1 MSGNRDRRLNLDWVS
16 VRYRSVV
23 MLVVALVGLS
33 AGGWLAWSHFH
44 GRNSPQTLASR
55 EIVAA
60 ESLYREASTYGKSPE
75 SAPIRE
81 KARENL
87 AESRTLFSAERFEEA
102 RIKAIL
108 SRNNSQKIIDIARSG
123 ETIRSEARFYRVN
136 GEVKVKRAG
145 SLLWDPADSDAPL
158 RAGDAIK
165 TSSRGSAQIIYFDGS
180 ITTIKPGSLVEI
192 TTLVTDRRTRQVRV
206 SESLKVGAVRA
217 AASGSSAEGS
227 FHEVTTD
234 TTIARAATSRPSEF
248 EVVFDAT
255 AKATKVSVHAGET
268 SLSSGEKSIILQ
280 PAERMA
286 VTGEGDFGRREAIL
300 PSPRAL
306 APGDHKIFLSDGG
319 SLPET
324 NLVWSEVPG
333 ARSYRL
339 QVGRDSLMSDLAHD
353 RSLTKGT
360 KLSLND
366 LEEGSWFW
374 RVAAVDGQGEVGRFS
389 NISEFRIAGP
399 GSNLTADNRPPL
411 LEVTEFL
418 QTGNLVIINGQTEP
432 DANLWVDNLKVDVYE
447 DGSFTAVVRLHRD
460 GRSILEI
467 IAQDPAGNETVS
479 RREAFLEVF

>member
-16 VRYRSVV
+16 VSYRSVA
-23 MLVVALVGLS
+23 MLLIIVVGL
-33 AGGWLAWSHFH
+33 AGGGWLVWSHFH
-44 GRNSPQTLASR
+44 DRSSPQALASR
-55 EIVAA
+55 EIEAA
-60 ESLYREASTYGKSPE
+60 ETLYQEASTYGKTSE
-75 SAPIRE
+75 AAPIRE

-87 AESRTLFSAERFEEA
+87 AESRTLFSDERFEEA

-123 ETIRSEARFYRVN
+123 ETIRSEARFYRVS

-145 SLLWDPADSDAPL
+145 NLLWDPADPEAAL

-180 ITTIKPGSLVEI
+180 ITTVKPGSLVEI
-192 TTLVTDRRTRQVRV
+192 TTLSTDPRTRRVRV

-227 FHEVTTD
+227 FHEVTT
-234 TTIARAATSRPSEF
+234 TNSVSRAVTSQPAEF
-248 EVVFDAT
+248 EVEFDAS
-255 AKATKVSVHAGET
+255 AEATKVSVHAGEA
-268 SLSSGEKSIILQ
+268 SLSSGEKSVILQ
-280 PAERMA
+280 AAERMA
-286 VTGEGDFGRREAIL
+286 VTGQGDFGRREEIL

-306 APGDHKIFLSDGG
+306 APGDHKIFLSESGTQ
-319 SLPET
+319 PET
-324 NLVWSEVPG
+324 RLLWSEVPG

-353 RSLTKGT
+353 RSLRDGT
-360 KLSLND
+360 QADLND

-374 RVAAVDGQGEVGRFS
+374 RVAAVDGKGEIGRFS

-411 LEVTEFL
+411 LEVSEFL
-418 QTGNLVIINGQTEP
+418 QTGSLVIINGQTEP

-460 GRSILEI
+460 GRSMLEI
-467 IAQDPAGNETVS
+467 IAQDPAGNETVA